1 MYILAQHLLRPQ
13 SNLNIPAIFHNNLH
27 PLVAARTALI
37 KSTIFL
43 GIRVA
48 LCGTN
53 QMSRS
58 IMRSIP
64 SHDIR
69 IRDLPKL

>member
-1 MYILAQHLLRPQ
+1 M
-13 SNLNIPAIFHNNLH
+13 H
-27 PLVAARTALI
+27 PLIATRTALI

-48 LCGTN
+48 MCGPN

-64 SHDIR
+64 SRNIR
-69 IRDLPKL
+69 IRDLPEL